1 VCIGLFGT
9 VILLAMNTA
18 ILQALKMVMEPGAA
32 FACAAI
38 LCAPFIEEF
47 YKVVTTRITRSPL
60 PAFIT
65 FNIELLIYAERIFSM
80 SVGLLSPLSQAI
92 AIVLGLFARVV
103 ALNFHMT
110 TTQAY
115 IDDVEKSGT
124 VRKSTYLKG
133 VTLHVLFNMGGG
145 LLLVYFNFISLI
157 KSLLS
162 IPFSPRVSPNMSQI
176 VKKAVSR

>member
-1 VCIGLFGT
+1 
-9 VILLAMNTA
+9 
-18 ILQALKMVMEPGAA
+18 
-32 FACAAI
+32 
-38 LCAPFIEEF
+38 
-47 YKVVTTRITRSPL
+47 
-60 PAFIT
+60 
-65 FNIELLIYAERIFSM
+65 M

-133 VTLHVLFNMGGG
+133 VTLHALFNMGGG
-145 LLLVYFNFISLI
+145 LLLAYFNFIFLI

-162 IPFSPRVSPNMSQI
+162 IPFSPRVSPNMNQI